1 MSRRVDKYKVE
12 DREMREF
19 KQVHTKKLT
28 KQDIE
33 EAKYNSN
40 KMEEV
45 ILNYYPMVYKIV
57 NKTNTTRLPGVD
69 YSDLV
74 SIGLDAIYKAVTR
87 FDINKENSFDTYCYT
102 CIKGYILQE
111 IRKFSKAKTGD
122 LNQRLLSI
130 EKMNEM
136 GFSFANMVV
145 DEKDYE
151 ELAINGEPNP
161 DNGWRLIKSSLN
173 DIQVD
178 LVERYYIHKESPTK
192 IGESYGITPQALHA
206 RLKTIN
212 KQLSKKYTKE
222 QLYFAFG
229 LPMEE

>member
-1 MSRRVDKYKVE
+1 
-12 DREMREF
+12 MREF
-19 KQVHTKKLT
+19 KQVHAKKLT

-69 YSDLV
+69 YGDLV

-136 GFSFANMVV
+136 GFSFANMIV

-192 IGESYGITPQALHA
+192 ISESYGITPQALHA

>member
-1 MSRRVDKYKVE
+1 
-12 DREMREF
+12 MREF

-87 FDINKENSFDTYCYT
+87 DS
-102 CIKGYILQE
+102 
-111 IRKFSKAKTGD
+111 
-122 LNQRLLSI
+122 
-130 EKMNEM
+130 
-136 GFSFANMVV
+136 
-145 DEKDYE
+145 
-151 ELAINGEPNP
+151 
-161 DNGWRLIKSSLN
+161 
-173 DIQVD
+173 
-178 LVERYYIHKESPTK
+178 
-192 IGESYGITPQALHA
+192 
-206 RLKTIN
+206 
-212 KQLSKKYTKE
+212 
-222 QLYFAFG
+222 
-229 LPMEE
+229 

>member
-1 MSRRVDKYKVE
+1 
-12 DREMREF
+12 MREF
-19 KQVHTKKLT
+19 KQVHAKKLT

-136 GFSFANMVV
+136 GFSFANMIV

>member
-1 MSRRVDKYKVE
+1 
-12 DREMREF
+12 MREF
-19 KQVHTKKLT
+19 KQVHAKKLT

-173 DIQVD
+173 DIQNWD
-178 LVERYYIHKESPTK
+178 NSIANYKKFLM
-192 IGESYGITPQALHA
+192 
-206 RLKTIN
+206 
-212 KQLSKKYTKE
+212 KQYL
-222 QLYFAFG
+222 
-229 LPMEE
+229 

>member
-1 MSRRVDKYKVE
+1 MEYAIILALERKLEEQDNKHI
-12 DREMREF
+12 
-19 KQVHTKKLT
+19 QLT

-111 IRKFSKAKTGD
+111 IRKFTKAKTGD

-178 LVERYYIHKESPTK
+178 LVERYYMHKESPTK

>member
-1 MSRRVDKYKVE
+1 
-12 DREMREF
+12 MREF
-19 KQVHTKKLT
+19 KQVHAKKLT

-136 GFSFANMVV
+136 GFSFANMIV

-206 RLKTIN
+206 RLKAIN

>member
-1 MSRRVDKYKVE
+1 ME
-12 DREMREF
+12 GREMREF

-136 GFSFANMVV
+136 GFSFANMIV

-192 IGESYGITPQALHA
+192 ISESYGITPQALHA

-212 KQLSKKYTKE
+212 KQLSKKYSKE

>member
-1 MSRRVDKYKVE
+1 
-12 DREMREF
+12 MREF

-57 NKTNTTRLPGVD
+57 NKTNTTKLPGVD

-136 GFSFANMVV
+136 GFSFANMIV

>member
-1 MSRRVDKYKVE
+1 
-12 DREMREF
+12 MREF

-145 DEKDYE
+145 DEKDYQ

>member
-1 MSRRVDKYKVE
+1 
-12 DREMREF
+12 MREF

-229 LPMEE
+229 IPMEE

>member
-1 MSRRVDKYKVE
+1 
-12 DREMREF
+12 MREF
-19 KQVHTKKLT
+19 KQVHAKKLT

-111 IRKFSKAKTGD
+111 IRKFTKAKTGD

>member
-1 MSRRVDKYKVE
+1 
-12 DREMREF
+12 MREF

-136 GFSFANMVV
+136 GFSFSNMVV

>member
-74 SIGLDAIYKAVTR
+74 SIGLDATYKAVTR

-136 GFSFANMVV
+136 GFSFANMIV

>member
-1 MSRRVDKYKVE
+1 
-12 DREMREF
+12 MREF
-19 KQVHTKKLT
+19 KQVHAKKLT

-111 IRKFSKAKTGD
+111 IRKFTKAKTGD

-136 GFSFANMVV
+136 GFSFANMVI

>member
-1 MSRRVDKYKVE
+1 
-12 DREMREF
+12 MREF

>member
-1 MSRRVDKYKVE
+1 
-12 DREMREF
+12 MREF

-229 LPMEE
+229 LPMEEQ

>member
-173 DIQVD
+173 DIQFD

-192 IGESYGITPQALHA
+192 IGEGYGITPQALHA

>member
-57 NKTNTTRLPGVD
+57 NKTNTTKLPGVD

-136 GFSFANMVV
+136 GFSFANMIV

-192 IGESYGITPQALHA
+192 ISESYGITPQALHA

>member
-19 KQVHTKKLT
+19 KQVHAKKLT

-192 IGESYGITPQALHA
+192 ISESYGITPQALHA

>member
-1 MSRRVDKYKVE
+1 
-12 DREMREF
+12 MREF

-69 YSDLV
+69 YGDLV

>member
-1 MSRRVDKYKVE
+1 
-12 DREMREF
+12 MREF

-74 SIGLDAIYKAVTR
+74 SIGLDAIYKGVTR

-136 GFSFANMVV
+136 GFSFANMIV

>member
-1 MSRRVDKYKVE
+1 
-12 DREMREF
+12 MREF

-136 GFSFANMVV
+136 GFSFANMIV

-151 ELAINGEPNP
+151 KLAINGEPNP

-192 IGESYGITPQALHA
+192 ISESYGITPQALHA

>member
-136 GFSFANMVV
+136 GFSFANMIV

>member
-1 MSRRVDKYKVE
+1 
-12 DREMREF
+12 MRES
-19 KQVHTKKLT
+19 KQVHAKKLT

-136 GFSFANMVV
+136 GFSFANMIV

-151 ELAINGEPNP
+151 ELAINGEPDP

-178 LVERYYIHKESPTK
+178 IVERYYIHKESPTK